1 MREITAPAPFTVGEH
16 DNIVAAVFDHERNDP
31 DTVTFQRLIDGTWTD
46 VTCAAA
52 AAQIRSTALGLIA
65 EGVQAGDRVA
75 IFSATRYEWAIID
88 FAILAVGAVTVPIY
102 ETSSAEQVRWVL
114 SDSAAVVA
122 FAETDA
128 HASIITELAGELPEL
143 RRVLHIDGSGP
154 KALEQLEQQGASV
167 DPGELTARLE
177 ALRADHPATLIYTS
191 GTTGRPKGCQLTH
204 SNLVYETRGAKAVL
218 PTLLHKGER
227 LLVFLPLAHVL
238 ARALTLCAFHNKV
251 IVGFTSDIKNL
262 VPMFAVF
269 KPTVVVSV
277 PRVFEKVYNT
287 AAQNAAN
294 DGKGR
299 IFDLAAQTAVD
310 WSEASENG
318 GPGLLLRAKH
328 ALFDRLV
335 YHKLRAALGGDCR
348 ASVSGGAPLGA
359 RLGHFYRGVGLT
371 IYEGYG
377 LTETSA
383 AITVNQVGACKIGTV
398 GKLLPG
404 NSIRIADDGEL
415 LLRGGVVFD
424 GYWHND
430 QATSEAIV
438 DGWFK
443 TGDLGAVDEQGF
455 LTITGRKKEIIVT
468 AGGKN
473 VAPAVLE
480 DQLRGHA
487 LISQAMVVG
496 DAKPFIAAL
505 ITIDPEAFDGWKQ
518 RNSKPAGS
526 SVADL
531 VNDPDLLAEV
541 DAAVKQANLVGVA
554 RGVDSQ
560 VPHPAG
566 RLHRGHRGTDADDE
580 GEAQGRF
587 REVRRR
593 HQRAVRQGLA
603 ANQPGQPAGQ
613 IVPTPVRGHPI
624 PAGGTHRGG
633 AVRVAEQPADGVG
646 DLLHRPTVYHHP
658 SLVVLHG
665 FWCTARRAGD
675 HRHAGCRRFQEHD
688 AQPLDIEPGS
698 TGAARHGEHVGHRV
712 IRGQLGGWDATG
724 EDDVVTDADTLGQL
738 VQGRHVWPAAR
749 NDQRR
754 AVDPPSDRG

>member
-1 MREITAPAPFTVGEH
+1 VREITVPAPFTVGEH
-16 DNIVAAVFDHERNDP
+16 DNVVAAVFEYERNDP
-31 DTVTFQRLIDGTWTD
+31 DTVIFQRLVDGTWTD

-52 AAQIRSTALGLIA
+52 ASQIRSAALGLIA
-65 EGVQAGDRVA
+65 EGVQAGDRVV
-75 IFSATRYEWAIID
+75 IFSATRYEWAILD
-88 FAILAVGAVTVPIY
+88 LAILAVGAVTVPIY

-114 SDSAAVVA
+114 TDSAAVLA

-128 HASIITELAGELPEL
+128 HATMVAELTGELPEL

-167 DPGELTARLE
+167 DPAELTARLE
-177 ALRADHPATLIYTS
+177 ALRSDDPATLIYTS

-204 SNLVYETRGAKAVL
+204 SNLVFETRGAKAVL

-251 IVGFTSDIKNL
+251 VVGFTSDVKNL

-299 IFDLAAQTAVD
+299 IFEIATQTAVD
-310 WSEASENG
+310 WSEASDHG

-335 YHKLRAALGGDCR
+335 YHKLRAALGGHCR

-383 AITVNQVGACKIGTV
+383 AITVNQIDALKIGTV

-404 NSIRIADDGEL
+404 NSMRIADDGEL
-415 LLRGGVVFD
+415 LLRGGVVFN

-430 QATSEAIV
+430 QATSEAIA

-443 TGDLGAVDEQGF
+443 TGDLGAVDEDGF

-480 DQLRGHA
+480 DQLRAHP

-496 DAKPFIAAL
+496 DARPFVGAL
-505 ITIDPEAFDGWKQ
+505 ITIDPEAFEGWKQ
-518 RNSKPAGS
+518 RNTKPADS
-526 SVADL
+526 SVSDL
-531 VNDPDLLAEV
+531 VDDPDLLAEV
-541 DAAVKQANLVGVA
+541 DAAVKQANLSVSHAESIRKFRILPVDFTEDTGELTPTMKVKRKVVA
-554 RGVDSQ
+554 EKF
-560 VPHPAG
+560 
-566 RLHRGHRGTDADDE
+566 ADDI
-580 GEAQGRF
+580 EAIYTK
-587 REVRRR
+587 
-593 HQRAVRQGLA
+593 A
-603 ANQPGQPAGQ
+603 
-613 IVPTPVRGHPI
+613 
-624 PAGGTHRGG
+624 
-633 AVRVAEQPADGVG
+633 
-646 DLLHRPTVYHHP
+646 
-658 SLVVLHG
+658 
-665 FWCTARRAGD
+665 
-675 HRHAGCRRFQEHD
+675 
-688 AQPLDIEPGS
+688 
-698 TGAARHGEHVGHRV
+698 
-712 IRGQLGGWDATG
+712 
-724 EDDVVTDADTLGQL
+724 
-738 VQGRHVWPAAR
+738 
-749 NDQRR
+749 
-754 AVDPPSDRG
+754 